1 MDVFATFKSWPAKYV
16 VNSIN
21 YDFIKMKMDNKADLT
36 VSQLDHSLMTSGFKT
51 QYIEFKA

>member
-1 MDVFATFKSWPAKYV
+1 MDIFATFKSWPAKYV
-16 VNSIN
+16 VHSIN

-51 QYIEFKA
+51 QNIEFKA